1 MKFSEL
7 WLLLANLSDESGNGN
22 QLPLKVLYSHR
33 NQPLL
38 VPIGTQQAHYAVN
51 FFIQNPILKYW
62 GHLLIKLDY
71 HLPFLRLL
79 PIVAFESFPLTTLF
93 GASSSD
99 SLISQQG
106 IAIFCGSPGA
116 LQKLTIY
123 CPDSMGGLG
132 KVAKVAVHVTA
143 NEAIIKEADWL
154 EKLSHS
160 VDTAK
165 FIPHLLQHSS
175 LNYHR
180 QSLTM
185 KSLPKGVSP
194 KKFGT
199 LHHRF
204 LRVLAQ
210 QAPVFSEW
218 KDSVAHTRLKHRF
231 NTIFPFVDDDAR
243 LMSHEVISEIE
254 HLTARSLLPNLMVH
268 GDFAPW
274 NLRQIDA
281 DLIVFDWEYAES
293 YGNPLQD
300 FLHFHLM
307 PQALNRSGLNSKV
320 MSKLLNQSIAYVDNQ
335 FGRDIGLSKAV
346 GALTLHYL
354 LDTITFYAEASG
366 YIDYHHPVLLSYIT
380 MLQQRAQWLPKEV
393 NSAIKEP
400 LNLNK
405 YENEMEIT

>member
-1 MKFSEL
+1 MNFSEL
-7 WLLLANLSDESGNGN
+7 WLLLAHLSDEPGNGN
-22 QLPLKVLYSHR
+22 KLPLKVLYSHR

-38 VPIGTQQAHYAVN
+38 VPLGIQQAHYAVN
-51 FFIQNPILKYW
+51 FFIKNPILKYW

-71 HLPFLRLL
+71 QLPFLRLL
-79 PIVAFESFPLTTLF
+79 PIVEFENFPLTTLF

-99 SLISQQG
+99 SLTAQQG
-106 IAIFCGSPGA
+106 IAIFCGSRGA

-132 KVAKVAVHVTA
+132 KVAKVAVHATA
-143 NEAIIKEADWL
+143 NETIKKEALWL

-160 VDTAK
+160 ATTAR
-165 FIPHLLQHSS
+165 FTPQLLQHSS
-175 LNYHR
+175 LACNR

-185 KSLPKGVSP
+185 MSLPKGVSP
-194 KKFGT
+194 KTFGAA
-199 LHHRF
+199 HHEF

-210 QAPVFSEW
+210 QAPVFTEW
-218 KDSVAHTRLKHRF
+218 KDSEAHIRLKRRF
-231 NTIFPFVDDDAR
+231 NTILPFADDDAR
-243 LMSHEVISEIE
+243 LMCNEVISEIE

-274 NLRQIDA
+274 NLRQTDA

-307 PQALNRSGLNSKV
+307 PQALNRSGLNTKV
-320 MSKLLNQSIAYVDNQ
+320 MSKLLKQSIEYVDNQ
-335 FGRDIGLSKAV
+335 FGRDIGLSKTV
-346 GALTLHYL
+346 GAFTLHYL

-366 YIDYHHPVLLSYIT
+366 YIDYHHPVLRSYINI
-380 MLQQRAQWLPKEV
+380 LQQRTQWLPKEG
-393 NSAIKEP
+393 NSPTKEP

-405 YENEMEIT
+405 YENEMETT

>member
-7 WLLLANLSDESGNGN
+7 WLLLANLTDESGNGN
-22 QLPLKVLYSHR
+22 KLPLKVLYSHR
-33 NQPLL
+33 NQPLF
-38 VPIGTQQAHYAVN
+38 VPIGIQQAHYAVN

-79 PIVAFESFPLTTLF
+79 PIVAFENFPLNTLF
-93 GASSSD
+93 GESSSEPRTAQQ
-99 SLISQQG
+99 SIS
-106 IAIFCGSPGA
+106 IFCGSPGA

-123 CPDSMGGLG
+123 CPDSTGSLG

-143 NEAIIKEADWL
+143 NEAIKKEAHWL

-160 VDTAK
+160 EATVR
-165 FIPHLLQHSS
+165 FIPQILQHSS
-175 LNYHR
+175 LACNRH
-180 QSLTM
+180 SLTM
-185 KSLPKGVSP
+185 MSLPKGVSP
-194 KKFGT
+194 KTFGAA
-199 LHHRF
+199 HHEF

-210 QAPVFSEW
+210 QAPVFSKW
-218 KDSVAHTRLKHRF
+218 KDSEAHIRLKQRF
-231 NTIFPFVDDDAR
+231 NTILPFADDNAR
-243 LMSHEVISEIE
+243 LMWQEVVSEIE

-274 NLRQIDA
+274 NLRQNDA

-320 MSKLLNQSIAYVDNQ
+320 MSKLLNQSITYVDNQ

-366 YIDYHHPVLLSYIT
+366 YIDYHHPVLSSYIN
-380 MLQQRAQWLPKEV
+380 MLQQRAQWLPKEG
-393 NSAIKEP
+393 NSLTKAP

-405 YENEMEIT
+405 YENEMETT